1 MVAKISHGSNLYG
14 TLSYNQEKVDEGLG
28 KVLATNLVIEP
39 SDGAFNAA
47 ACMQDFER
55 FMPSHITTK
64 KPVIHISLNPHPDD
78 KLTDEQLTEI
88 GQKYMERLGY
98 GSQPYMIFKH
108 EDIDRQHIHIVST
121 RVRADGSLVP
131 DSFEKDRSNKIRRE
145 LEQEYKLTPAK
156 DQNQGE
162 TWQLAPIDVSR
173 GNLKK
178 QVANVIKPLSTIYR
192 FQTLGEYR
200 ALLSIYN
207 IGVEEIKGENMGKPY
222 RGLVY
227 SALDGEGERVG
238 KPLKSSLFGKGYG
251 VEGLEG
257 TFEKSKERNKADGVA
272 KHTRAVISTAWA
284 TTRTESEFRAALRA
298 KGIDLVLRRNEEGRI
313 YGATFIDHNQRAVL
327 NGSRLGKE
335 FSANVLNERFADSS
349 PIDGQQNNLQ
359 TALPQHFEKSNSK
372 GQPTTDQQPAIDRQ
386 PQFPINQQ
394 PQIQSTNSTVDDA
407 VGSLFSLLTPEPE
420 GQDYKR
426 STLKPKRKKKRRY
439 GRQW

>member
-14 TLSYNQEKVDEGLG
+14 TLAYNQEKVDEGLG

-39 SDGAFNAA
+39 GDGAFNAS

-121 RVRADGSLVP
+121 RVRADGSLVS

-156 DQNQGE
+156 GQNQGE
-162 TWQLAPIDVSR
+162 SWQLAPIDVSR

-227 SALDGEGERVG
+227 SALDGEGKRVG
-238 KPLKSSLFGKGYG
+238 KPLKSSLFGKAFGF
-251 VEGLEG
+251 EGLEKLFD
-257 TFEKSKERNKADGVA
+257 TSKETIKTDGIA
-272 KHTRAVISTAWA
+272 KQTRAIVSASLA
-284 TTRTESEFRAALRA
+284 STRTESEFRAALRE
-298 KGIDLVLRRNEEGRI
+298 KGIDLVLRRNDEGRI

-335 FSANVLNERFADSS
+335 FSANVFNERFAGDSPQQEQREDMQTPS
-349 PIDGQQNNLQ
+349 PKISD
-359 TALPQHFEKSNSK
+359 SM
-372 GQPTTDQQPAIDRQ
+372 QQPANTTTDK
-386 PQFPINQQ
+386 QQ
-394 PQIQSTNSTVDDA
+394 PPQSVHSQVDDA
-407 VGSLFSLLTPEPE
+407 MGSLLSVFTPEVE
-420 GQDYKR
+420 GSDNKQP
-426 STLKPKRKKKRRY
+426 TIKPKKKKKRRY
-439 GRQW
+439 GRQQ